1 MTTNETPVE
10 KMAAGVEADRVH
22 REEAVEAD
30 RAELAAGV
38 EADRINREDVVEIA
52 RAEYARV
59 LEEDR
64 KQHNLH
70 MEERLRERTRQVNR
84 RFLVLFLGM
93 AVIFGLLAYRS
104 ELADNRADQNAYDI
118 RKGLY
123 DACQARA
130 DGARKYNDGIDGLVQ
145 LSENTPRT
153 PPLTVAEK
161 VEMER
166 QIRQAFFRP
175 VEDCGI
181 DPASVG

>member
-1 MTTNETPVE
+1 MTSHSETPVE
-10 KMAAGVEADRVH
+10 KVAAGVEADRVT

-30 RAELAAGV
+30 RV
-38 EADRINREDVVEIA
+38 SREDVVEIT
-52 RAEYARV
+52 RIELARV

-64 KQHNLH
+64 KHHNIL
-70 MEERLRERTRQVNR
+70 MEQRLKERTRQVNR

-93 AVIFGLLAYRS
+93 ALIFGLLAYRS

-123 DACQARA
+123 EACQARA
-130 DGARKYNDGIDGLVQ
+130 AGAQKYNDGIDGLVQ

-175 VEDCGI
+175 VEECGI
-181 DPASVG
+181 DPASVR

>member
-1 MTTNETPVE
+1 LTSHHETPVE
-10 KMAAGVEADRVH
+10 KLAEEVERDRAN

-30 RAELAAGV
+30 RV
-38 EADRINREDVVEIA
+38 NREDVVEIA

-64 KQHNLH
+64 KHHNIY
-70 MEERLRERTRQVNR
+70 MEERLQERTRQVNR

-93 AVIFGLLAYRS
+93 ALIFGLLAYRS

-123 DACQARA
+123 EACQARA
-130 DGARKYNDGIDGLVQ
+130 DGAQKYNDGIDNLVQ
-145 LSENTPRT
+145 LSEATPRT
-153 PPLTVAEK
+153 PPLTDAQK
-161 VEMER
+161 VTLEA

-175 VEDCGI
+175 IEDCGV